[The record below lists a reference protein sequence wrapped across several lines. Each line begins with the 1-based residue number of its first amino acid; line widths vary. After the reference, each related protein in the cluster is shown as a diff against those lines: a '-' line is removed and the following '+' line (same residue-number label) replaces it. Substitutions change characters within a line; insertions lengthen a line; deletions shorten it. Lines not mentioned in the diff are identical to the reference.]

1 MDDPAEFGAVFDRH
15 APAIFRFAAHR
26 LGRQAA
32 EDVLAETFSR
42 AFAARGR
49 AYTVDGSL
57 RAWLYKIASNLIAD
71 ELRRRERASLA
82 HERLRAR
89 EGAGGGRFAADF
101 GVAAIDPELAAALDG
116 LREEEREALLLLAWG
131 ELSYAEI
138 AVVTGDPIGTVRSRL
153 NRARSHLR
161 AALDA
166 SASEVA

>member
-32 EDVLAETFSR
+32 EDVLAETFTR
-42 AFAARGR
+42 AFAARRR
-49 AYTVDGSL
+49 AHTVNGSL

-71 ELRRRERASLA
+71 ELRRRERASVA
-82 HERLRAR
+82 HERLRA
-89 EGAGGGRFAADF
+89 GAADAQF
-101 GVAAIDPELAAALDG
+101 APDAGVAAIDPELVAALAG
-116 LREEEREALLLLAWG
+116 LREQEREALLLLAWG

-153 NRARSHLR
+153 SRARGHLR
-161 AALDA
+161 AVLDA

>member
-15 APAIFRFAAHR
+15 APSIFRFAAHR

-32 EDVLAETFSR
+32 EDVLGETFTR
-42 AFAARGR
+42 AFAARNR

-57 RAWLYKIASNLIAD
+57 RAWLYRIASNLIAD
-71 ELRRRERASLA
+71 ELRRHQRALA
-82 HERLRAR
+82 AGERLRAR
-89 EGAGGGRFAADF
+89 AGGGQFDADA
-101 GVAAIDPELAAALDG
+101 GVAAVDPELVAALEG
-116 LREEEREALLLLAWG
+116 LRNEEREALLLLAWG

-153 NRARSHLR
+153 NRARSRLR
-161 AALDA
+161 ALLDA

>member
-15 APAIFRFAAHR
+15 ARAIFRFAAHR

-32 EDVLAETFSR
+32 EDVLGETFAR
-42 AFAARGR
+42 AFAARRR

-71 ELRRRERASLA
+71 ELRRRERASVA
-82 HERLRAR
+82 HERLRA
-89 EGAGGGRFAADF
+89 GAGDGQFATDA
-101 GVAAIDPELAAALDG
+101 GVAAIDPELVAALEG

-153 NRARSHLR
+153 NRARSHVR
-161 AALDA
+161 AVLDV

>member
-26 LGRQAA
+26 LGREAA
-32 EDVLAETFSR
+32 EDVLADTFTR
-42 AFAARGR
+42 AFAARDR
-49 AYTVDGSL
+49 AYMVDGSL

-71 ELRRRERASLA
+71 ELRRRERSASA
-82 HERLRAR
+82 HERLRAHVR
-89 EGAGGGRFAADF
+89 PGAQFAF
-101 GVAAIDPELAAALDG
+101 YEGVATTDPELLAALES
-116 LREEEREALLLLAWG
+116 LRDEEREALLLLAWG

-138 AVVTGDPIGTVRSRL
+138 AVVTGVPIGTVRSRL
-153 NRARSHLR
+153 SRARAHVR

>member
-1 MDDPAEFGAVFDRH
+1 MDDSAEFGAVFDRH

-49 AYTVDGSL
+49 AYTVDGSW

-71 ELRRRERASLA
+71 ELRQRERAWA
-82 HERLRAR
+82 ANERLRAR
-89 EGAGGGRFAADF
+89 AVACGGFAADA
-101 GVAAIDPELAAALDG
+101 GVAVVDPELVAALEG
-116 LREEEREALLLLAWG
+116 LRAEEREALLLLAWG

-138 AVVTGDPIGTVRSRL
+138 AVVTGAPIGTVRSRL
-153 NRARSHLR
+153 SRARSHLR
-161 AALDA
+161 AVLDA
-166 SASEVA
+166 SASEVV